1 MSLHENPT
9 PDPSIA
15 MNPHKLLKT
24 AEEHAAALERLEV
37 LMLLD
42 PQPGSAEEDELELL
56 GLLIDTYEKHHFPMA
71 APSPT
76 EAIRFRMEQM
86 GLKQKDLAS
95 MLGGKSRV
103 SEVLSGKRPLS
114 LAMART
120 LHTKLKIPA
129 DILLGKDEAELPEAI
144 DPGSFPVREMHRLGW
159 FERWKGLD
167 WQAVKG
173 EAEEM
178 LQEFFGLFSGPR
190 HFAFNRAG
198 FREGVN
204 PDARALDA
212 WRCRVLTQAA
222 ERSLPAFDSGRITPA
237 TLSDLAQLSQFDD
250 GPRRAL
256 ELLESIGLPV
266 VIEHHLP
273 KTYLDGA
280 ALLAAGKRSVIGLTL
295 RHDRLDNF
303 WFTLF
308 HEVGHVLLHLGEEQR
323 SFFDDTEARDH
334 SRLEEEANEFAL
346 NHLIPEWEWRRI
358 QHVKLADEIRAEAK
372 RLKIGPAIIAGRLR
386 RQANDYKI
394 HRTLIGQG
402 RVREILGF
410 AEDDRLTNGLK

>member
-1 MSLHENPT
+1 
-9 PDPSIA
+9 

-24 AEEHAAALERLEV
+24 AKEHAAALERLDV
-37 LMLLD
+37 LMRLD

-71 APSPT
+71 APSAT
-76 EAIRFRMEQM
+76 EAIQFRMEQM
-86 GLKQKDLAS
+86 GLKQKDLATI
-95 MLGGKSRV
+95 LGGKSRV
-103 SEVLSGKRPLS
+103 SEVLSGKRPLT
-114 LAMART
+114 LAMARAV
-120 LHTKLKIPA
+120 HTKLKIPA
-129 DILLGKDEAELPEAI
+129 DILLGRNEAELPEAI
-144 DPGSFPVREMHRLGW
+144 DPASFPVKEMHKLGW

-167 WQAVKG
+167 WQAVKN

-178 LQEFFGLFSGPR
+178 LQEFFGLFPGPR

-198 FREGVN
+198 FRDGVE
-204 PDARALDA
+204 PDAHALDA
-212 WRCRVLTQAA
+212 WRCRVLTHAA
-222 ERSLPAFDSGRITPA
+222 ERSLPAFDSGKITPA
-237 TLSDLAQLSQFDD
+237 TLSDLAQLSRFKD
-250 GPRRAL
+250 GPMRAL
-256 ELLESIGLPV
+256 ELLKSLGLPV

-280 ALLAAGKRSVIGLTL
+280 ALLGAGERPVIGLTL

-308 HEVGHVLLHLGEEQR
+308 HEVGHVLLHLGEDHR
-323 SFFDDTEARDH
+323 SFFDDTEGGDH
-334 SRLEEEANEFAL
+334 SRMEEEANEFAL

-358 QHVKLADEIRAEAK
+358 QHVKLAEEIRAEAK
-372 RLKIGPAIIAGRLR
+372 RLKISPAIIAGRLR

-402 RVREILGF
+402 KVSEILGF
-410 AEDDRLTNGLK
+410 AKDAA

>member
-1 MSLHENPT
+1 MKTPA
-9 PDPSIA
+9 PDPSNA
-15 MNPHKLLKT
+15 MKPHKLLKT
-24 AEEHAAALERLEV
+24 AEEHAAALERLDA
-37 LMLLD
+37 LMRLD

-56 GLLIDTYEKHHFPMA
+56 GLLIDTYEKHHFPMS
-71 APSPT
+71 APSAT

-95 MLGGKSRV
+95 ILGGKSRV
-103 SEVLSGKRPLS
+103 SEVLSGKRPLT
-114 LAMART
+114 LAMARAV
-120 LHTKLKIPA
+120 HTKLKIPA
-129 DILLGKDEAELPEAI
+129 DILLGRDEAELPEAI
-144 DPGSFPVREMHRLGW
+144 DPTSFPVKEMHKLGW
-159 FERWKGLD
+159 FERWRGLD
-167 WQAVKG
+167 WQAVKD

-198 FREGVN
+198 FGEGVD
-204 PDARALDA
+204 PDAHALDA

-222 ERSLPAFDSGRITPA
+222 ECSLPAFDSGKITPA
-237 TLSDLAQLSQFDD
+237 TLSELAQLSRFND
-250 GPRRAL
+250 GPRRAQV
-256 ELLESIGLPV
+256 LLESLGLPV

-280 ALLAAGKRSVIGLTL
+280 ALLGVGERPVIGLTL

-308 HEVGHVLLHLGEEQR
+308 HEVGHVLLHLGEDQR
-323 SFFDDTEARDH
+323 SFFDDTEGGDH
-334 SRLEEEANEFAL
+334 SRQEEEANEFAL

-358 QHVKLADEIRAEAK
+358 QHVRLAEEIRAEAK
-372 RLKIGPAIIAGRLR
+372 RLKISPAIIAGRLR

-394 HRTLIGQG
+394 HGTLVG
-402 RVREILGF
+402 RGKVREILGF
-410 AEDDRLTNGLK
+410 AEEAA

>member
-1 MSLHENPT
+1 MK
-9 PDPSIA
+9 
-15 MNPHKLLKT
+15 PHKLLKT
-24 AEEHAAALERLEV
+24 AEEHAAALERLDV
-37 LMLLD
+37 LMRLD

-56 GLLIDTYEKHHFPMA
+56 GLLIDTYEKHHFPMVT
-71 APSPT
+71 PSAT

-95 MLGGKSRV
+95 ILGGKSRV
-103 SEVLSGKRPLS
+103 SEVLSGKRPLT
-114 LAMART
+114 LAMARAV
-120 LHTKLKIPA
+120 HTKLKIPA
-129 DILLGKDEAELPEAI
+129 DILLGRDEAELPEAI
-144 DPGSFPVREMHRLGW
+144 DPNSFPVKEMHKLGW

-167 WQAVKG
+167 WQVVKD

-198 FREGVN
+198 FREGVD
-204 PDARALDA
+204 PDAHALDA
-212 WRCRVLTQAA
+212 WRCRVLTLAA
-222 ERSLPAFDSGRITPA
+222 ECSPPAFDSGKITPA
-237 TLSDLAQLSQFDD
+237 TLSELAQLSRFKD

-256 ELLESIGLPV
+256 KLLESLGLPV

-280 ALLAAGKRSVIGLTL
+280 ALLGVGERPVIGLTL

-308 HEVGHVLLHLGEEQR
+308 HEVGHVLLHLGEDQR
-323 SFFDDTEARDH
+323 SFFDDTEGGDH
-334 SRLEEEANEFAL
+334 SRQEEEANEFAL

-358 QHVKLADEIRAEAK
+358 QHVKLAEEIRAEAK
-372 RLKIGPAIIAGRLR
+372 RLKISPSIIAGRLR

-402 RVREILGF
+402 KVREILGF
-410 AEDDRLTNGLK
+410 AENAA